1 MQLRRPSQQRSSC
14 VLLALSTVGWAL
26 CFTAIAFQATIGY
39 EQRSNAR
46 TGMQDIVAAASDKLA
61 PIDWLR
67 QRDAALQPSYP
78 AECSADG
85 KEVEG
90 LPWLEGLRKGLQTV
104 CAPTPDHREQV
115 SWAAA
120 S

>member
-1 MQLRRPSQQRSSC
+1 MRLRRPSQQRSSC
-14 VLLALSTVGWAL
+14 ILLALSIIGWTL

-39 EQRSNAR
+39 EHRSSAR
-46 TGMQDIVAAASDKLA
+46 AGMRDAVAAASDKLA

-78 AECSADG
+78 AECRGDG

-90 LPWLEGLRKGLQTV
+90 LPWLEGLRKGLQMV
-104 CAPTPDHREQV
+104 CAPKPDQREQV
-115 SWAAA
+115 N
-120 S
+120 